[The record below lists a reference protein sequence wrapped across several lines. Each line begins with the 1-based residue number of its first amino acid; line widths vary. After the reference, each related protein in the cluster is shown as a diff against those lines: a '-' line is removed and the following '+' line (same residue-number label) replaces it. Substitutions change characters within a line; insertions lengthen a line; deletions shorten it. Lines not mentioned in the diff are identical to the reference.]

1 MTDNN
6 AAVAETNA
14 ETNAANSNGEKWDNR
29 FGVLKGVTKARTR
42 NQKDVVTGVII
53 GKNNTEFPFQTYS
66 PKMIE
71 HILAKGD
78 GQEVD
83 LRGPVKPWEFVR
95 RTEAGGTYK
104 ERGTMFTAMMVNT
117 KRTGAKKA
125 ETAAEESV
133 SEETGASVDAQAD
146 AGNSIDDQIPF

>member
-1 MTDNN
+1 MTENN

-14 ETNAANSNGEKWDNR
+14 ANNAANSNGEKWENR

-42 NQKDVVTGVII
+42 NQKDVVSGII
-53 GKNNTEFPFQTYS
+53 VGKNNTEFPFQTYS
-66 PKMIE
+66 AKMIE

-95 RTEAGGTYK
+95 KTEAGGTYK
-104 ERGTMFTAMMVNT
+104 ERGSMFTAMMVNT
-117 KRTGAKKA
+117 KRNGAKKA
-125 ETAAEESV
+125 DVAGEEGV
-133 SEETGASVDAQAD
+133 SEETGASVDAQAAAD
-146 AGNSIDDQIPF
+146 ASIDDQIPF